1 MSGGYQSTAVTSPMG
16 SEQAAT
22 ITIPLIFRVGRR
34 MLRCSSTIRRRS
46 WGRKLVC
53 LLLLVSFFASF
64 VPLPGVPAVPSHPS
78 EKDRS
83 QPFPCQNRPCGCRS
97 AEQCW
102 KKCCC
107 FTNAQKLAWA
117 EKNRVRVPK
126 FVVQQAKKEQTE
138 KALSLSAPS
147 KPSCCDISAK
157 KKCQSET
164 CDQNSKPESNV
175 VIGIFAQQCQGNGLY
190 WNSLPW
196 IVLPVADDF
205 TFSTTLVTSAFIHPN
220 LLPASV
226 FYQPPVPPPRFA

>member
-1 MSGGYQSTAVTSPMG
+1 MSV
-16 SEQAAT
+16 
-22 ITIPLIFRVGRR
+22 PLIVRVGRV
-34 MLRCSSTIRRRS
+34 MLRCSATIRCRS

-64 VPLPGVPAVPSHPS
+64 VPLPGGPAVPSHPS

-117 EKNRVRVPK
+117 EKNRVTVPK
-126 FVVQQAKKEQTE
+126 FVIKQAEEEQ
-138 KALSLSAPS
+138 AS
-147 KPSCCDISAK
+147 KVATASQRSNPSCCHGSVK
-157 KKCQSET
+157 KKCSSGT
-164 CDQNSKPESNV
+164 CSDNSQQKSNI
-175 VIGIFAQQCQGNGLY
+175 VIGIFVQQCQGNGLY

-196 IVLPVADDF
+196 TILPIPQDV
-205 TFSTTLVTSAFIHPN
+205 TFSETLVTSAFESPA
-220 LLPASV
+220 LLLDSI
-226 FYQPPVPPPRFA
+226 FYQPPVPPPRCA